1 MQLASA
7 SCAKMD
13 VTASMASFALSTK
26 DTWSIR
32 RNCHVNKIDKLTILQ
47 RI

>member
-7 SCAKMD
+7 SYAMMG

-32 RNCHVNKIDKLTILQ
+32 RNCHVNNYLK
-47 RI
+47 

>member
-7 SCAKMD
+7 SSAMMG
-13 VTASMASFALSTK
+13 VTASMASIALSTK

-32 RNCHVNKIDKLTILQ
+32 RNCHVNNYLK
-47 RI
+47 

>member
-7 SCAKMD
+7 SSAMMG

-26 DTWSIR
+26 DTGASEE
-32 RNCHVNKIDKLTILQ
+32 TAM
-47 RI
+47 

>member
-7 SCAKMD
+7 SSALMG
-13 VTASMASFALSTK
+13 VTASMASIALSTK

-32 RNCHVNKIDKLTILQ
+32 RNFHVNEK
-47 RI
+47 